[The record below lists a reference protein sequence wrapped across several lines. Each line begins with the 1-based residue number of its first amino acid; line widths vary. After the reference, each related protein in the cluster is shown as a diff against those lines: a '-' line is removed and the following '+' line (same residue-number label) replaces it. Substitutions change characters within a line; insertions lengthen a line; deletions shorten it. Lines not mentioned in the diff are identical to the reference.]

1 MDTNK
6 VLNHVLHREN
16 KIIDVLK
23 KIRNNKEI
31 SDLSCNDLYA
41 VGPRPVRL
49 YGLA

>member
-1 MDTNK
+1 MDKNK

-16 KIIDVLK
+16 KVIDVLK

-31 SDLSCNDLYA
+31 SDLNCNDLYV
-41 VGPRPVRL
+41 VGSRPGHL